1 MIAVSSRVERIAAHR
16 YTFLS
21 DWSLAAEPATVFAV
35 LKDLWSYPTWWPEFK
50 QADRIDDET
59 GLFALRSALP
69 LTLTFA
75 LHRDVEDEV
84 RGLLS
89 ATASGD
95 IEGSVEWLLEATGT
109 GTTIAHF
116 TERVTLKHRFARRAD
131 FALRPLLNWNHGS
144 AMRSG
149 QKGLISVLC
158 SLDPRD

>member
-1 MIAVSSRVERIAAHR
+1 MVTISSRVERIAARR

-21 DWSLAAEPATVFAV
+21 DWALPVEPAAAFAV

-50 QADRIDDET
+50 RADRIDAEN

-69 LTLTFA
+69 LTLRFA
-75 LHRDVEDEV
+75 LRRDVEDEA
-84 RGLLS
+84 RGVLT

-95 IEGSVEWLLEATGT
+95 IEGSVGWLLEPSET

-116 TERVTLKHRFARRAD
+116 TERVTLRHRFARHGD
-131 FALRPLLNWNHGS
+131 FALRPILKWNHAA

-149 QKGLISVLC
+149 QAGLLAH
-158 SLDPRD
+158 LATR

>member
-1 MIAVSSRVERIAAHR
+1 MVGISSRVERIAAHR

-21 DWSLAAEPATVFAV
+21 DWALPVPPKSAFSV
-35 LKDLWSYPTWWPEFK
+35 LKDLWSYPMWWPEFK
-50 QADRIDDET
+50 RADRIDDET

-69 LTLTFA
+69 ITLTFG
-75 LHRDVEDEV
+75 LRRDVEDEA

-95 IEGSVEWLLEATGT
+95 IEGSVEWLLEVTDN

-116 TERVTLKHRFARRAD
+116 TERVTLRHRFARRAD
-131 FALRPLLNWNHGS
+131 FALRPLLNWNHAA

-149 QKGLISVLC
+149 HDGLISRLAT
-158 SLDPRD
+158 PAR